1 MVSSC
6 SAFHSSTY
14 PPLSSP
20 PSEPL
25 IPWACLPNMARANN
39 TRGDSCQKLCF
50 VSLMLTE
57 SHGIYISRS
66 TGRSHPRHR
75 KKNLGSANVSF
86 WESRMQVCA
95 AMGFDRRKKC
105 RRVHFNLQISGVQR
119 VEQIQTVCFSFFF
132 PGVLWGLF
140 RCHFQTALLNE
151 SNLVMNYLSRPLS
164 HPVYWHRIF
173 QKKWARQAVQEKS
186 LWKANKR
193 RHILRLVVPDH
204 TSA

>member
-1 MVSSC
+1 MASSC
-6 SAFHSSTY
+6 SAFYSSTY
-14 PPLSSP
+14 PPCVVP
-20 PSEPL
+20 PPRAVDPL
-25 IPWACLPNMARANN
+25 GPFAEHGPGQRHE
-39 TRGDSCQKLCF
+39 GGQVSKLWF
-50 VSLMLTE
+50 VSSKHLMLTE

-75 KKNLGSANVSF
+75 KKNSGSANVSF

-119 VEQIQTVCFSFFF
+119 VEQIQTTSFAFFF

-140 RCHFQTALLNE
+140 RCHFQKALLNE

-173 QKKWARQAVQEKS
+173 PKKMGTSGRTRQKS
-186 LWKANKR
+186 LQGK
-193 RHILRLVVPDH
+193 
-204 TSA
+204 